1 LLRGLLTTRG
11 SAGHVLPRAPF
22 GQACVRAG
30 HEVRVVAQHQNR
42 LNVERTG
49 LAVSLFGDPAS
60 AVDAARVHRF
70 AGDSSAAVPPP
81 LTA

>member
-30 HEVRVVAQHQNR
+30 HEVRVVAQRQNR
-42 LNVERTG
+42 LNVERTA
-49 LAVSLFGDPAS
+49 LAVSLFDDPAS
-60 AVDAARVHRF
+60 ASTPRASIASPATRR
-70 AGDSSAAVPPP
+70 PPSP
-81 LTA
+81 RR